1 MITLTHLDHSFH
13 SALTVVNF
21 KGGFD
26 TFKFRKGFEEDK
38 TLTAEKKDEILDY
51 LDDKLPKSSWAF
63 QKVKG
68 QIDQQEFFV
77 HRLLCQSNTKK
88 IPGRI
93 CACGFK
99 NIRWNY
105 VSNIN
110 SDNCFRRI
118 FHGNTD

>member
-38 TLTAEKKDEILDY
+38 TLTAEEKDEILDY

-68 QIDQQEFFV
+68 QIDQQEFLSTDYYANPIQ
-77 HRLLCQSNTKK
+77 R
-88 IPGRI
+88 R
-93 CACGFK
+93 
-99 NIRWNY
+99 
-105 VSNIN
+105 
-110 SDNCFRRI
+110 FRGAYAPVVLKTFAGI
-118 FHGNTD
+118 MLAI